1 MGLPVGRSWRGAC
14 AEDLSQL
21 KRWPALPGSTSGLVV
36 VAVADGVLLRYSV
49 PHPVNALDLLYKVR
63 VQTVLLKP
71 QPRPPPFFFQT
82 LELSTWQYG
91 SKDGFPTSCM
101 VASMLP
107 GYVILL
113 IYLYTQMQGR
123 KARCTRTR
131 CVCTEVLGLLAAVL
145 VQHRY
150 ADTHK
155 TKPSIHPMP
164 GADACLGP
172 ARISD
177 ASGLADGGKF
187 CC

>member
-1 MGLPVGRSWRGAC
+1 MASATKEYLGASGGGRSGRGTAEVQCAAC
-14 AEDLSQL
+14 RQCIEFAVQ
-21 KRWPALPGSTSGLVV
+21 STSTDRS
-36 VAVADGVLLRYSV
+36 AQA
-49 PHPVNALDLLYKVR
+49 
-63 VQTVLLKP
+63 TTT
-71 QPRPPPFFFQT
+71 PPPFFPQT

-131 CVCTEVLGLLAAVL
+131 SVCTEVLGLFAAVL

-155 TKPSIHPMP
+155 TKPSIHPML
-164 GADACLGP
+164 GADACLEP

-177 ASGLADGGKF
+177 ASGLTDGGKF
-187 CC
+187 